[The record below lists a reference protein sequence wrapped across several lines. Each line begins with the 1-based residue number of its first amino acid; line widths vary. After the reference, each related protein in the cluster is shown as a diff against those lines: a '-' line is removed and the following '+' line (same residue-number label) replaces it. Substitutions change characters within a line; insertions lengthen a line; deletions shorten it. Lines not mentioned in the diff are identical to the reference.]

1 MRGGRGGMFAILGHA
16 MFTREAA
23 MQHAIVRVFDVFHH
37 AELARDALLGE
48 GLGREAISLS
58 VRDDEAGPVE
68 GNFTV
73 GNLPVQSEQHTYD
86 RNYANATQ
94 RGHCIVTVHA
104 ADAATASRAVAI
116 LERCGGRDPE
126 ARR

>member
-1 MRGGRGGMFAILGHA
+1 
-16 MFTREAA
+16 
-23 MQHAIVRVFDVFHH
+23 MQQAIVRVFDVFDH
-37 AELARDALLGE
+37 AEQARDALLAD
-48 GLGREAISLS
+48 GLGREKVSLS

-73 GNLPVQSEQHTYD
+73 GNLPVQSKQHSYD

-94 RGHCIVTVHA
+94 RGHCMVTVHA
-104 ADAATASRAVAI
+104 ADAATAARAVAI
-116 LERCGGRDPE
+116 LERCGGRNPE

>member
-1 MRGGRGGMFAILGHA
+1 MFAILGHA

-23 MQHAIVRVFDVFHH
+23 MQHAIIRVFDVFDH
-37 AELARDALLGE
+37 AEHARDALLGD
-48 GLGREAISLS
+48 GFGREAVSLS
-58 VRDDEAGPVE
+58 VRDDEAGPAQ

-73 GNLPVQSEQHTYD
+73 GNLPVQSEQHTYE

-94 RGHCIVTVHA
+94 RGQCIVTVHP
-104 ADAATASRAVAI
+104 ADAAAATRAVAI